1 MHVHRAVSAAIEN
14 PVQTVSH
21 GGDIFLRNFVI
32 LHIPLALLMHKVA
45 FVSTLHAAFTLSIGL
60 FWALSGRRIER
71 VAYIGAYIMGSEVL
85 WRMTHAILFWEVVKY
100 ALALIFILA
109 IFRWKLFRGSFKP
122 LFFFLLLIPSVLVT
136 FLDLD
141 FSQARDFI
149 SFNLSGPLVL
159 AVSIWFFSNIRFSAE
174 KLSRLFWVTISPIL
188 GIVTIALFSTITATE
203 IRFDERSNF
212 VTSGGFGPNQVSAM
226 LGLAAFLVFFLYSL
240 VGKRGRLFP
249 RLLLLGLIILF
260 AAQSAMTFSRTGV
273 YLAAGSVAVA
283 LFFLLRDTRS
293 QLRGVAAMMVVFLI
307 GNFLLLPFFDTFTE
321 GAFSRRYASIDPTGR
336 QNIAQADFE
345 LWQENL
351 ALGVGIGQ
359 AKLRRASSR
368 LYGIA
373 AHTEFTRLLAEHGS
387 FGLLAIVML
396 LLMAFRNLRRTH
408 DPREKAFSLSLMTW
422 SILFMMVSAMRLSAP
437 AYIFGLAFAIVNFD
451 EKNLSATGNFVSPE
465 TQNRGEINR
474 RRIGRVT
481 W

>member
-1 MHVHRAVSAAIEN
+1 MHVNRIVPAAIEN
-14 PVQTVSH
+14 PVQTVTH
-21 GGDIFLRNFVI
+21 GGDLFLRNFVI
-32 LHIPLALLMHKVA
+32 IHIPLALVMHKMA
-45 FVSTLHAAFTLSIGL
+45 FVSTLHAVATLSIGL
-60 FWALSGRRIER
+60 FWVLSDRRIER

-85 WRMTHAILFWEVVKY
+85 WRMTGATLFWEGVKY
-100 ALALIFILA
+100 ALALIFVLA
-109 IFRWKLFRGSFKP
+109 IFRWKLFKGSFSP

-159 AVSIWFFSNIRFSAE
+159 AVSIWFFSNIRLPAE
-174 KLSRLFWVTISPIL
+174 KLSRLFWFMISPMLAI
-188 GIVTIALFSTITATE
+188 GTIALFGTVTATTIT
-203 IRFDERSNF
+203 FGERSNF

-240 VGKRGRLFP
+240 AGKRGRLFP
-249 RLLLLGLIILF
+249 RILLLGLIILF
-260 AAQSAMTFSRTGV
+260 AGQSAMTFSRTGV
-273 YLAAGSVAVA
+273 YLASGSMAVA
-283 LFFLLRDTRS
+283 FFFLLRDARAR
-293 QLRGVAAMMVVFLI
+293 LRGVAVMMVVFLI
-307 GNFLLLPFFDTFTE
+307 GNFLLLPFFDKFTE

-336 QNIAQADFE
+336 EDIAKADIE

-359 AKLRRASSR
+359 AKLRRTSSR
-368 LYGIA
+368 LYGFA

-396 LLMAFRNLRRTH
+396 LLMAFRNIRRTR
-408 DPREKAFSLSLMTW
+408 DPREKALSLSLMTW
-422 SILFMMVSAMRLSAP
+422 SVLFMMVSAMRLSAS
-437 AYIFGLAFAIVNFD
+437 AFIFGLAFAIVNFD
-451 EKNLSATGNFVSPE
+451 EKDLSAAGNFAGLE
-465 TQNRGEINR
+465 TQTGAINR
-474 RRIGRVT
+474 RPIRRVS

>member
-1 MHVHRAVSAAIEN
+1 MHVHRALPVTIDN
-14 PVQTVSH
+14 PVQTASY
-21 GGDIFLRNFVI
+21 GGEIFLRNFVI
-32 LHIPLALLMHKVA
+32 LHIPLALLMYKVA
-45 FVSTLHAAFTLSIGL
+45 FLSTLHAVVTLSIGL

-71 VAYIGAYIMGSEVL
+71 VVYIGAYIMGSEVL
-85 WRMTHAILFWEVVKY
+85 WRMTQATLFWEGVKY
-100 ALALIFILA
+100 ALALIFVLA
-109 IFRWKLFRGSFKP
+109 IFKWKLFKGSFMP
-122 LFFFLLLIPSVLVT
+122 LFFFFLLIPSVLVT

-159 AVSIWFFSNIRFSAE
+159 TVSIWFFSNIRLPSE
-174 KLSRLFWVTISPIL
+174 KLSRLFWVVISPIL
-188 GIVTIALFSTITATE
+188 GIVTIALFSTVTATT
-203 IRFDERSNF
+203 ITFDERSNF

-240 VGKRGRLFP
+240 AGKIGRLFP

-283 LFFLLRDTRS
+283 IFFLLRDTRAR
-293 QLRGVAAMMVVFLI
+293 LRGVAAMMVVFLI
-307 GNFLLLPFFDTFTE
+307 GNFLLLPVFDTFTE
-321 GAFSRRYASIDPTGR
+321 GAFSRRYASIDPTAR
-336 QNIAQADFE
+336 ENLAQADFE

-359 AKLRRASSR
+359 AKLHRASSR

-387 FGLLAIVML
+387 FGFLAIVML

-422 SILFMMVSAMRLSAP
+422 SILFMMVSAMRLAAP
-437 AYIFGLAFAIVNFD
+437 TYIFGLAFAVVNFD
-451 EKNLSATGNFVSPE
+451 EKDLSTAGNFAGPE
-465 TQNRGEINR
+465 TQTGRINR
-474 RRIGRVT
+474 RRISRIT